1 MKYLVTLIREHQ
13 VTLAID
19 APSRLEVI
27 RLVND
32 LALKYDAIDGKQTQI
47 VSITHETTAN
57 PVRNLPA

>member
-13 VTLAID
+13 VTLEID
-19 APSRLEVI
+19 APSRYEVI

-47 VSITHETTAN
+47 VSITDEATPN
-57 PVRNLPA
+57 PVRNIPA